1 MYIIETSITQMHV
14 TGHEELRYILIVIS
28 TSWMNDSSQ
37 YRVTSV
43 ARLDIE
49 HNNIAMPVSKELNDV
64 YFSIAHYTEGCKTK
78 QSNMY

>member
-1 MYIIETSITQMHV
+1 
-14 TGHEELRYILIVIS
+14 
-28 TSWMNDSSQ
+28 MNDSSQ